1 MKIDYVNRLPEEI
14 IEKIYRLV
22 FDSCL
27 TELKNIVTCCMC
39 DKIIYSENLF
49 NESYSNCKNCS
60 KEVCFECWKSYC
72 RNYDRGWKPYLSHC
86 KECAIYKFNKY
97 RFNDVNYPY

>member
-1 MKIDYVNRLPEEI
+1 MNLKYVNNLPEEI

-27 TELKNIVTCCMC
+27 IELKNIVSCCMC
-39 DKIIYSENLF
+39 DKILYSQNLF

-60 KEVCFECWKSYC
+60 KEVCYECWNTSC
-72 RNYDRGWKPYLSHC
+72 TNYGRGWKPYIRHC
-86 KECAIYKFNKY
+86 KACAIYKYNKY
-97 RFNDVNYPY
+97 GFNGVNYPD